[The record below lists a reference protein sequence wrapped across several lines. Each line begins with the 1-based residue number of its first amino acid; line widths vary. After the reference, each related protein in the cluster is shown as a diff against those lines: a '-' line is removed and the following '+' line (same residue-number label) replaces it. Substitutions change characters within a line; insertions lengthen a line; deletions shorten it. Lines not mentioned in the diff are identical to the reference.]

1 MNKIAAITLSLLLFV
16 SGAVLGD
23 VLLTI
28 PEAVRSE
35 IGGTGTVNY
44 DKIRTI
50 SIEVRPG
57 DNTVVARIE
66 IFASSDAAQP
76 AYAGTYTLDAT
87 ASTAKLEIP
96 GLGFQTGLTLSG
108 AQATSVIDS
117 IDAHR
122 DNVEDSMI
130 SFGVVDG
137 TQQ

>member
-1 MNKIAAITLSLLLFV
+1 MKRFVILALLLFAAPAFADIV
-16 SGAVLGD
+16 
-23 VLLTI
+23 LTI

-50 SIEVRPG
+50 SIRVDPQ
-57 DNTVVARIE
+57 DNILVADVE

-76 AYAGTYTLDAT
+76 AYRGTYAVDT
-87 ASTAKLEIP
+87 ASSTARLEIP

-108 AQATSVIDS
+108 AQVASVVS
-117 IDAHR
+117 AIDAFR
-122 DNVEDSMI
+122 DDVEGSMI

-137 TQQ
+137 TQE